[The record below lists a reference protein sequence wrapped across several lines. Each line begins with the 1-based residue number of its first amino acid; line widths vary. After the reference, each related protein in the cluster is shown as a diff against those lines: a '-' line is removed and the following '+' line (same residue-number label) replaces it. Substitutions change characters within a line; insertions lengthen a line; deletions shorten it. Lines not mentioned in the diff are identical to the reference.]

1 MSNRILQEERERNLK
16 LIKEE
21 RGLWDNIHAK
31 RKRGESP
38 AEKGDEDY
46 PEKDAWKKAQKEG
59 SAEDMQ
65 SKIASDFGLPK
76 TNRMKDKEA
85 KSMQSKVAS
94 DFDLPTSDR
103 SADDLRNKIA
113 SDMNLNVEEKRKIAE
128 DDLSEAFLDKDWIK
142 ALSSAFNAEISVDK
156 EKKVSPI
163 YGGGSHCFIGYLIS
177 LNEPEGVVTD
187 IILEGFQIN
196 GKFVDSSVIL
206 KIAGSWQ
213 VHANL
218 GIPYNSRV
226 TTEENISQVIDAV
239 KKKLSGYMNEQK
251 KSLSEESTQNI
262 SHFTQIESPDHL
274 DSLISQGAIGG
285 NWNDV
290 DDTTKESVIFV
301 RTPKRQDEL
310 NMSAEEYKDANYDE
324 FYDNEHNGAGKWA
337 YKQNLEE
344 VFDAGEEWGLK
355 IVITARLDV

>member
-113 SDMNLNVEEKRKIAE
+113 SDMNLNGEEKRKIAE
-128 DDLSEAFLDKDWIK
+128 DNLNEGSYDQDWVS
-142 ALSSAFNAEISVDK
+142 ALESTFNATVKVDK
-156 EKKVSPI
+156 EKGLKPL
-163 YGGGSHCFIGYLIS
+163 YGGGSYNMIGYEAS
-177 LNEPEGVVTD
+177 LNEPQGEVQGF
-187 IILEGFQIN
+187 ILEGLQIN
-196 GKFVDSSVIL
+196 GKFAEASVII
-206 KIAGSWQ
+206 KINGQWM
-213 VHANL
+213 VHAGL
-218 GIPYNSRV
+218 GIDFNPRDDFQNNVNKVMSAL
-226 TTEENISQVIDAV
+226 EKKISDSTN
-239 KKKLSGYMNEQK
+239 KPMN
-251 KSLSEESTQNI
+251 EESTQDI

-285 NWNDV
+285 NWNTV
-290 DDTTKESVIFV
+290 DDITKEDVILV
-301 RTPKRQDEL
+301 RIPKREDEIS
-310 NMSAEEYKDANYDE
+310 MSAEEYRDANYDE
-324 FYDNEHNGAGKWA
+324 FYDSEYNGAGQWA
-337 YKQNLEE
+337 YSQKLKQ
-344 VFDAGEEWGLK
+344 VIDAGDEWGLQ
-355 IVITARLDV
+355 IVLTATLDV